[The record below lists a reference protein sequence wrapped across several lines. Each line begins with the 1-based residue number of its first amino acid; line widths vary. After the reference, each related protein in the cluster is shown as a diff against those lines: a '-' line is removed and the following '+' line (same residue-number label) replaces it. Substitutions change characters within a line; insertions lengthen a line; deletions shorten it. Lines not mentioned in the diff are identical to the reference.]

1 MMLRFKRFRDARCRL
16 AIKENGKLHSIVENS
31 YITII
36 KIPVSASLSK
46 YLKRNLLKFLKFYT
60 LVTCFS
66 QYPIYIHKKEK
77 KER

>member
-1 MMLRFKRFRDARCRL
+1 MMLRFKRFRDARCGL

-46 YLKRNLLKFLKFYT
+46 YLKRNLLKLLKFYT

-77 KER
+77 EKR